1 MIYNKKIKKLVPRK
15 PKGALQQF
23 LKEKKG
29 QKPANGENWLKY
41 WRTAFSNLSNEQKKK
56 YEDKADKAL
65 EKYEKQMAQ
74 FQDKIFDMPKKPVS
88 GFSLYVCDRM
98 PDLKKEKPNQSTQTL
113 IKIIAKEWME
123 GKKVD
128 QASYNKKA
136 EKDKARFKEQLK
148 DFQKLG
154 YYYKSKSKEKND
166 EEEKEVKK
174 SKKSKR
180 KSVSKATSQK
190 TKKNRSSSSKGKT
203 QPAKSRSRSKK
214 SQKVGRSQKSK
225 K

>member
-1 MIYNKKIKKLVPRK
+1 MTNLR
-15 PKGALQQF
+15 
-23 LKEKKG
+23 KEKSKH
-29 QKPANGENWLKY
+29 
-41 WRTAFSNLSNEQKKK
+41 T
-56 YEDKADKAL
+56 
-65 EKYEKQMAQ
+65 
-74 FQDKIFDMPKKPVS
+74 
-88 GFSLYVCDRM
+88 
-98 PDLKKEKPNQSTQTL
+98 TQTR
-113 IKIIAKEWME
+113 IKNIAKKWME

-203 QPAKSRSRSKK
+203 QPAKSRSKSKK